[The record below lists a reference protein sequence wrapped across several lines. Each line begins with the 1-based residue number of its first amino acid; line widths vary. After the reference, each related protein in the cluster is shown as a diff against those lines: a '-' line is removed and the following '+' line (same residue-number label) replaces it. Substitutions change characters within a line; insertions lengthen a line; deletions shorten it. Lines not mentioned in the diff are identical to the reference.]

1 MRFNAAVRVH
11 GTEPYQGVRG
21 VAVGYTPRGHI
32 NASPEVLNELCELGF
47 VDERMQKLQSNNIEH
62 GSCRLEAVNNS
73 ITRKP
78 QISNIEH
85 GSGRLE
91 AENNSI
97 IPELPNIEL
106 NPGDSD
112 DDVVQGGPNGVQDIQ
127 DFWVGIQGLGASS
140 AQSPDDED
148 DDQGS
153 RAKGLMAFEVVAEEV
168 IDLTVPPERPGHAL
182 KDFEVRGLRRRIG
195 KSLLIRSPRVCYP

>member
-32 NASPEVLNELCELGF
+32 NASSEVLNELCELGF
-47 VDERMQKLQSNNIEH
+47 IDERMQKPQSNNIEH
-62 GSCRLEAVNNS
+62 GSC
-73 ITRKP
+73 
-78 QISNIEH
+78 
-85 GSGRLE
+85 RLE

-112 DDVVQGGPNGVQDIQ
+112 DDVVQGGPDGVQGSQ
-127 DFWVGIQGLGASS
+127 DFWGVGIQGLGASS

>member
-1 MRFNAAVRVH
+1 M
-11 GTEPYQGVRG
+11 
-21 VAVGYTPRGHI
+21 
-32 NASPEVLNELCELGF
+32 LNELCELGF
-47 VDERMQKLQSNNIEH
+47 IDERMQKLQSNNIEH
-62 GSCRLEAVNNS
+62 GSCRLEAVNNSITRKPQISNIEHGSGRLEAVNNS

-127 DFWVGIQGLGASS
+127 DFWGVGIQGLGASS